1 MIKILLIDCSR
12 SLDQDQ
18 RDVYDVHH
26 PPVGL
31 VALATH
37 INKSDLGKHT
47 NFKIVD
53 STMDYNTLQELD
65 QLIIDFAPDIVGL
78 RCLHK
83 HTDQFHHASA
93 VAKQLPNKPL
103 VFGGGPYPSAA
114 PQETMEKDEVS
125 QTD

>member
-1 MIKILLIDCSR
+1 MLYWYETTKKSLYNLFNVVQSCIKCYFNKVKMIKILLIDCSR

-53 STMDYNTLQELD
+53 STMDYNTLQ
-65 QLIIDFAPDIVGL
+65 
-78 RCLHK
+78 
-83 HTDQFHHASA
+83 
-93 VAKQLPNKPL
+93 
-103 VFGGGPYPSAA
+103 
-114 PQETMEKDEVS
+114 
-125 QTD
+125 